1 MKKISFKY
9 YDSLIR
15 DILILALILILTL
28 PKFIISEVEKDIGF
42 YCELVVFTL
51 LSILT
56 IYDSYKIIKK
66 IKIHDEVLKKGMKIP
81 GVIIRP
87 EQEITYNED
96 GFKEKHYYLYV
107 KYVDSKTNEE
117 KEFKTEEL
125 AFNPF
130 KKLKSNK
137 CNVYIYNETIIA
149 EDFEIAKNKE
159 ERVFEENNNFK
170 PEKEIKKVDLI
181 TVLAI
186 IMIVIASIIFICALL
201 KKL

>member
-1 MKKISFKY
+1 MANLHLFEIY
-9 YDSLIR
+9 YEINGQGIR
-15 DILILALILILTL
+15 EPHQGPEIVEGEQLNVLA
-28 PKFIISEVEKDIGF
+28 SCSWDG
-42 YCELVVFTL
+42 
-51 LSILT
+51 
-56 IYDSYKIIKK
+56 K

-125 AFNPF
+125 VFNPF

-159 ERVFEENNNFK
+159 ERVFEDNNNFK